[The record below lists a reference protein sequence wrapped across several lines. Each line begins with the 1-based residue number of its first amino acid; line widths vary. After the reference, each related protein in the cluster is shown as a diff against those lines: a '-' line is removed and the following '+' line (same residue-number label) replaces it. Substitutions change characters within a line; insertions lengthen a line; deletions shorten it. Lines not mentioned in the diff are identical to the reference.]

1 MRLLVLALALPLAV
15 SGCAGLFDTS
25 TDTEALAIRDPGDAA
40 AAARLISQYRA
51 QHGLS
56 PVVADGELA
65 RAAAVQAGAVAKAGS
80 LSHGNF
86 AGRMAKL
93 GIRGHAAENLSAG
106 SPSVDGAVARWKAS
120 PGHNAYL
127 LMPIATRVGIAR
139 AEGSRYGQYW
149 ALVLAE

>member
-1 MRLLVLALALPLAV
+1 MRLLVLALALPLAL

-106 SPSVDGAVARWKAS
+106 SPSVDGAVARWTAS
-120 PGHNAYL
+120 PGHNANL
-127 LMPIATRVGIAR
+127 LMPQARRVGIAR